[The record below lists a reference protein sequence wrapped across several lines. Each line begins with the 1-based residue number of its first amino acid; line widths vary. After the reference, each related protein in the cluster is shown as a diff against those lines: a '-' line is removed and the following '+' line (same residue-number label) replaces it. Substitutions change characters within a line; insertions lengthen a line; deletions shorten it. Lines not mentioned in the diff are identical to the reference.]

1 MINSKKILLLVAAVG
16 AFFWHQSKDKNGD
29 KEKNQGNKENETP
42 NLDPNVNDYNS
53 PKDDIQIKKVV
64 LDCYYNKY
72 FGSDLVYD
80 FGTKKFK
87 AKLHIYL
94 KNTSRT
100 TTYLIRHVEAGV
112 WIKNHRVA
120 TEDELIGDT
129 NIILKP
135 LSLVEFFFDKN
146 TYMFENE
153 YYGEDLLDTIQKAA
167 SNSSIKNLTINGV
180 AEGDISIGWEPRS
193 GSFSEPQKARYTNV
207 PITLHFVS

>member
-1 MINSKKILLLVAAVG
+1 MINSKKILLLAAAVG
-16 AFFWHQSKDKNGD
+16 AFFWHQNKNKNGD

-64 LDCYYNKY
+64 LDCYILK
-72 FGSDLVYD
+72 FSI
-80 FGTKKFK
+80 KKFA

-100 TTYLIRHVEAGV
+100 TTYLIRHVEAGI

-120 TEDELIGDT
+120 TKDELIGDT

-135 LSLVEFFFDKN
+135 LSLTEFYFDEN
-146 TYMFENE
+146 TYMFENV
-153 YYGEDLLDTIQKAA
+153 YYGEDLWDTMVKA
-167 SNSSIKNLTINGV
+167 NKNKTLESLTINGA

-207 PITLHFVS
+207 PIELHFVGNSEWYD